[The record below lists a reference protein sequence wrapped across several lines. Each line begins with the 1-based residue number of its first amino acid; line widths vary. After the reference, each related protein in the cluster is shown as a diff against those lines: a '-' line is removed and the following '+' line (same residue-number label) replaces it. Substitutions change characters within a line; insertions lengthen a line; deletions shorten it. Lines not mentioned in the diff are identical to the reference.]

1 MEQNSSFAKL
11 EAKDFN
17 AREFD
22 EKKKMHLSSPAKPNQ
37 GWGFA
42 IQAPATGLHE
52 CWTLEF

>member
-22 EKKKMHLSSPAKPNQ
+22 EKKKMHLSSPAKPN
-37 GWGFA
+37 
-42 IQAPATGLHE
+42 
-52 CWTLEF
+52 